1 MFLPTSLILFV
12 PSIPPLPRRDC
23 RSNNLIGSISVL
35 KIREAPVTG
44 PGYAKHSPELV
55 SKSPS

>member
-1 MFLPTSLILFV
+1 MPTSLILFV
-12 PSIPPLPRRDC
+12 PSIPSLPRGDC

-35 KIREAPVTG
+35 RIREAPVTD
-44 PGYAKHSPELV
+44 PGYAKYSPELV